1 MLETVD
7 ALEMLAFLNGTL
19 ILIFFV
25 GCVLVNHVKFRLIV
39 TDDKTFVELAENV
52 EILEILLFYA
62 FWS

>member
-1 MLETVD
+1 M
-7 ALEMLAFLNGTL
+7 L